1 MGRLAETLATV
12 KNPSALAGLG
22 LAALFYLVGL
32 LAVRDPGYAYYRE
45 TIATALVLLN
55 MALGLNIILGMTG
68 YVSFGHV
75 VFFGIGGYVAMAL
88 LEYRGWNIYASML
101 VAAAAGAAL
110 ALVLG
115 TIVLRLRGAYF
126 AIATI
131 GLNEAIRVFF
141 ENYQPLGGANGIELS
156 VSRVANLRFMGYQGL
171 AAKLHLSYMLLATVT
186 LVAMAMNWFI
196 LKSRFGLGLLA
207 IREDEDA
214 AESMGVDTWR
224 YKTLAYMLSAIP
236 PALAGAVFAWKN
248 GSIYPHTAFSLT
260 LSIEGIIAV
269 MLGGAGT
276 FLGTLL
282 GALTYS
288 GVKTYLLTSFPHLH
302 LVLFGIAIMAIVEFL
317 PEGVVGW
324 IRIRYTHLRRIIE

>member
-1 MGRLAETLATV
+1 MGRLAETISTV
-12 KNPSALAGLG
+12 RSPSALTGIVLVAGFYAVG
-22 LAALFYLVGL
+22 LAAM
-32 LAVRDPGYAYYRE
+32 RNPMYAYYRE
-45 TIATALVLLN
+45 TVATALVLLN

-75 VFFGIGGYVAMAL
+75 VFFGMGGYVAMAL
-88 LEYRGWNIYASML
+88 LEYRGWSIYAAML
-101 VAAAAGAAL
+101 VAALAGAIL
-110 ALVLG
+110 ALGLG
-115 TIVLRLRGAYF
+115 LIVLRLRGAYF

-141 ENYQPLGGANGIELS
+141 ENYQPLGGANGIELH
-156 VSRVANLRFMGYQGL
+156 VSRVAKLRFMGYQGL
-171 AAKLHLSYMLLATVT
+171 AAKLHLSYLLLATVT
-186 LVAMAMNWFI
+186 LIAMAMNWFI
-196 LKSRFGLGLLA
+196 LKSRFGMGLLA

-214 AESMGVDTWR
+214 AESMGVNTWL

-236 PALAGAVFAWKN
+236 PDLAGAVFAWKS
-248 GSIYPHTAFSLT
+248 GSIYPNTAFDLT

-302 LVLFGIAIMAIVEFL
+302 IVLFGIAIMLIVEFL
-317 PEGVVGW
+317 PEGVIGW
-324 IRIRYTHLRRIIE
+324 VRIKYTGLRRMLE